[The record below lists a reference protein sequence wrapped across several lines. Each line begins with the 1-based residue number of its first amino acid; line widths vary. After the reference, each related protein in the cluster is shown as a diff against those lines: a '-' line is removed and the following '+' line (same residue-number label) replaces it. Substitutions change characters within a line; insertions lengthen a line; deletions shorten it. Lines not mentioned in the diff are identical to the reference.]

1 VIATTQELNQTWSA
15 KRFLFPDSVTG
26 KTDPAMVVRLPHGEY
41 WGFSLQEPFGKCE
54 LEYVTNLEMLRR
66 NYQFSA
72 DHPMLVS
79 PCDQTVYDL
88 LRYGGSSAG
97 LVRGDIVQGTAIRP
111 PMAIEIRQHGNEVV
125 AVRME

>member
-1 VIATTQELNQTWSA
+1 L
-15 KRFLFPDSVTG
+15 R
-26 KTDPAMVVRLPHGEY
+26 
-41 WGFSLQEPFGKCE
+41 EPFGKCE

>member
-1 VIATTQELNQTWSA
+1 
-15 KRFLFPDSVTG
+15 
-26 KTDPAMVVRLPHGEY
+26 MVVRLPHGEF
-41 WGFSLQEPFGKCE
+41 WGFSLREPFGKCE

-66 NYQFSA
+66 NYGFSA

-88 LRYGGSSAG
+88 LRYGGSSDG
-97 LVRGDIVQGTAIRP
+97 LVRGDIVQGTGIRP